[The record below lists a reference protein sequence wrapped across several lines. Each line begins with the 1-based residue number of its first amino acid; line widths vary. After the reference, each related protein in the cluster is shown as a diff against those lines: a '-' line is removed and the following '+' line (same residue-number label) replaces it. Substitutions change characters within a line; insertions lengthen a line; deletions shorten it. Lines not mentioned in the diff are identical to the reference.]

1 MKFRLV
7 ENLNEEL
14 INETLYKKLKQAL
27 NFKNAQRGE
36 TSLRYFICKTLGLN
50 YNDYILHHKN
60 GNHRTEDNYLSNL
73 ILINSNSDHVHFHKY
88 VSDCVE
94 EDEILKNLYLKYI
107 EDGSNEQD
115 VLEAFESHFIICME
129 NLKNFIDVEDAFK
142 KKGFKL

>member
-27 NFKNAQRGE
+27 DFKNAQRGE
-36 TSLRYFICKTLGLN
+36 TSLRYFIYNILGLN
-50 YNDYILHHKN
+50 YKDYILHHKN
-60 GNHRTEDNYLSNL
+60 GNHRTEDNCLSNL

-129 NLKNFIDVEDAFK
+129 NLKNFIDVQEAFT